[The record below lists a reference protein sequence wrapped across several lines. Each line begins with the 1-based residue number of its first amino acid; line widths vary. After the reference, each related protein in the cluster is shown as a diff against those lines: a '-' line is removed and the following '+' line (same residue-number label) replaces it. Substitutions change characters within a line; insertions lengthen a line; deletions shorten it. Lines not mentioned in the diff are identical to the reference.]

1 MEGLISL
8 GVEVEKGGG
17 GLYSQGLIIG
27 YIFYR
32 R

>member
-8 GVEVEKGGG
+8 GVEVGGGG